1 MKLSTW
7 AKSQGISYTTAW
19 RWWKAG
25 KLPVPSEQV
34 ASGTIIVHESSPSQ
48 GVAIYARVSSS
59 DQQVDLDRQI
69 VRLTE
74 YAMRQRLIVV
84 DVIREVG
91 SGLNGRRPGLLR
103 LLRNAQASTILI
115 EHRDRL
121 MRFGFEYLEA
131 SLAAQERRILVV
143 DPSEVADDLVRD
155 MTEVMT
161 SMCARLYGRRSAAH
175 RARRAIVAMQAPTD
189 QAVAPEEAA

>member
-7 AKSQGISYTTAW
+7 AKTQGISYTTAW

-59 DQQVDLDRQI
+59 DQHADLDRQI

-103 LLRNAQASTILI
+103 LLRNTQATTILI

-121 MRFGFEYLEA
+121 MRFGFEYVEA
-131 SLAAQERRILVV
+131 SLAAQQRRILVV
-143 DPSEVADDLVRD
+143 EPSEVADDLVRD

-161 SMCARLYGRRSAAH
+161 SMCARLYGKRSAAH
-175 RARRAIVAMQAPTD
+175 RARRAIAAMQAAAD
-189 QAVAPEEAA
+189 QPAAPEEAV